1 MAERDNTEQMLLLFD
16 IDGTLLRNASEEHA
30 RSIYVAMHEVYG
42 LGSAD
47 GDPASMPRVLAA
59 GRTDLE
65 IAREMALLSG
75 CSAEAFD
82 DGRAEFVAV
91 CVREY
96 CGRVPDDLSGRAVD
110 GVRELLAAL
119 EGTLGVM
126 LALVTGNIEGI
137 AHLKLARAGLGSF
150 FPSGQGGFGSDSED
164 RTDLPEIARARAAR
178 HPALDAHPSPS
189 GHSDVESGQPYPR
202 ERTVVIGDTPLDIA
216 CARADGVR
224 CVAVTTGPFGAE
236 DLGGADAVACDTAE
250 LREILLGDQLRTS
263 RL

>member
-1 MAERDNTEQMLLLFD
+1 VLLLFD
-16 IDGTLLRNASEEHA
+16 IDGTLLRNAAEAHA
-30 RSIYVAMHEVYG
+30 RSIYAAMHVVYG

-47 GDPASMPRVLAA
+47 GDPDSMPRVSAA

-82 DGRAEFVAV
+82 DGRAEFVSV

-96 CGRVPDDLSGRAVD
+96 CARVPDDLSGRSVD
-110 GVRELLAAL
+110 GVAELLSEL
-119 EGTLGVM
+119 EATPGV
-126 LALVTGNIEGI
+126 LLSLVTGNIEGI
-137 AHLKLARAGLGSF
+137 ARLKLARAGLGSF
-150 FPSGQGGFGSDSED
+150 FATGQGGFGSDSED
-164 RTDLPEIARARAAR
+164 RTDLPEIARARAAL
-178 HPALDAHPSPS
+178 HPALGGGAGSAGVAAMEP
-189 GHSDVESGQPYPR
+189 GRPYPR
-202 ERTVVIGDTPLDIA
+202 ERTVVVGDTPLDIA

-224 CVAVTTGPFGAE
+224 CVAVTTGPFASE
-236 DLGGADAVACDTAE
+236 DLGQADAIAHDTVE